1 MKPDAKTGADAGAQR
16 CDLAYLASQAVFK
29 LASRDFESFRSAAR
43 QVSELE
49 FRIWSQ
55 MVQMYDPRHS
65 DGFADLIEFFS
76 RQFSDKREAAAVF
89 GVALSTFYRWK
100 NGDAIPHA
108 LVRATVRDTIKSYL
122 SERSFPLIEPAA
134 QGDAQRAMSNSRST
148 H

>member
-1 MKPDAKTGADAGAQR
+1 MEHHAETEIGTDVR
-16 CDLAYLASQAVFK
+16 SCDLTHLASQAAFK
-29 LASRDFESFRSAAR
+29 LERRSFESFRSAAR
-43 QVSELE
+43 QFSELE

-55 MVQMYDPRHS
+55 MVQMYDPRNS

-76 RQFSDKREAAAVF
+76 RQFSDKRDAAAVF

-100 NGDAIPHA
+100 NGDTIPHA

-122 SERSFPLIEPAA
+122 SERSFPLIDPAGHGNA
-134 QGDAQRAMSNSRST
+134 RKALSRSRST

>member
-1 MKPDAKTGADAGAQR
+1 MDQRAETDLGAEVHS
-16 CDLAYLASQAVFK
+16 CDYSQLASLAVFK
-29 LASRDFESFRSAAR
+29 LENRDFESFRSAAR
-43 QVSELE
+43 QASELE

-55 MVQMYDPRHS
+55 MVQLYDPRNS

-76 RQFSDKREAAAVF
+76 RQFSDKRDAAAVF

-100 NGDAIPHA
+100 NGDTIPHA

-122 SERSFPLIEPAA
+122 SERSFPLIEPE
-134 QGDAQRAMSNSRST
+134 AQRGDQKAFSNRRST